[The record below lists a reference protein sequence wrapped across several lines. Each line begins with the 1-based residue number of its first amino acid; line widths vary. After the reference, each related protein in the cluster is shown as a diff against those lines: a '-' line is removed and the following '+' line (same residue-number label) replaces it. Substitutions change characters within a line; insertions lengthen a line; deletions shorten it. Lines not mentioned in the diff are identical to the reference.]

1 MIRRIGI
8 VRERGISLRIRISN
22 ALNVCGGKAERLT
35 TDGRCVREWDAV
47 LSNAGLT
54 GDDVG
59 VFVHDD
65 DKWSAETV
73 KRWGVIYLGIFEQL
87 LRGMSGARLR
97 RVGHEANIT
106 WKSGGCRRGS
116 RPKEGL
122 K

>member
-8 VRERGISLRIRISN
+8 VRERGISLRIRIAN
-22 ALNVCGGKAERLT
+22 ALNVCGSKAERLT
-35 TDGRCVREWDAV
+35 TDGRCVREWDGV
-47 LSNAGLT
+47 FSKAGLT

-65 DKWSAETV
+65 EGSAETV
-73 KRWGVIYLGIFEQL
+73 KRWGVIYLGNFEQL

-106 WKSGGCRRGS
+106 WKSGVCRRGS